1 MRECKI
7 VKTAYDKGYRMAVQ
21 KMREMSV
28 RGWETVNI
36 RPKDGSVL
44 ITFQRER

>member
-1 MRECKI
+1 MKEFKI
-7 VKTAYDKGYRMAVQ
+7 VKTAYDKGYRTAVQ

-36 RPKDGSVL
+36 RPKNGSVL
-44 ITFQRER
+44 ITFQRDR